1 MDNHFEGVEDGMI
14 SNLSFKHGV
23 GASYVTDKRSCTF
36 FPNGSEIYSSDNV
49 KLIKIAVSGYGWVD
63 LESIKIFFQ
72 LNNTDPTAGK
82 KLYPLVANPQAF
94 SDVLRYFQMVL
105 SYMIWIILIELQKWI
120 VN

>member
-1 MDNHFEGVEDGMI
+1 MDNHFEGVQDGMI

-72 LNNTDPTAGK
+72 LNNTDNSGTPNK
-82 KLYPLVANPQAF
+82 VLYPLVANPRF
-94 SDVLRYFQMVL
+94 CFQTCEG
-105 SYMIWIILIELQKWI
+105 IFKWYSRT
-120 VN
+120 